1 MLPHLC
7 IIRQLCQQEMKQV
20 VDTLLL
26 EALSQCLR
34 ALRTADGDPDGID
47 TVRLLTKTSLR
58 MGTLAKKRA
67 HELASYKADRSGP
80 FQSLV
85 SQLPSMQASLQTL
98 HENLKHKPYMQR
110 TMQTLHETLNPKPS
124 KVCFTFKSNRRRPS

>member
-1 MLPHLC
+1 M
-7 IIRQLCQQEMKQV
+7 

-85 SQLPSMQASLQTL
+85 GRLSS
-98 HENLKHKPYMQR
+98 MQR
-110 TMQTLHETLNPKPS
+110 TMWMHVQTLNPLEYALS
-124 KVCFTFKSNRRRPS
+124 YIHEHQRTTDIITGRPLSLSP